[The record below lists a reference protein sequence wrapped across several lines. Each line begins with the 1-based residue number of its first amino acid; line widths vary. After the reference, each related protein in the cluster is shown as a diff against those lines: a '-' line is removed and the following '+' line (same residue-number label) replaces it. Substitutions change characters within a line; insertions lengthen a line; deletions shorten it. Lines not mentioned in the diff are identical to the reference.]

1 MTELSNFNVRQGREK
16 EKFLRFL
23 ECFDDDDLYRAPQAS
38 LCAMTKCARSDHSS
52 VGGDSAAPSTS
63 SCHSSHT
70 SSLSSSTWGTAMKM
84 CNRRMPFFFSKL

>member
-23 ECFDDDDLYRAPQAS
+23 ECFDDDDLYRAPLAS
-38 LCAMTKCARSDHSS
+38 LCAMTKRARSDHSS

-63 SCHSSHT
+63 SCHSSH
-70 SSLSSSTWGTAMKM
+70 SSSSSTWGDSNENVQQKNAF
-84 CNRRMPFFFSKL
+84 FFFSKL